1 MNIEAE
7 LKKDGIEIIGRLD
20 TLSVNSLA
28 KSVAEQI
35 CSTFPSAHFDCSQLF
50 IEFSRTP
57 MYIATMPEGYA
68 EATYFYKNSSIYF
81 KAGIPLKDLEKFAIH
96 ELIHHIQEVK
106 DKNGCLYR
114 LGLCEFGALKTYGTA
129 LNEGA
134 VQLATSKIL
143 NQEETIVKYYEIS
156 LPTNS
161 QNCYPLLCNLVAQLA
176 YLVGEKA
183 LFDSTLFSTDQFK
196 IDLINTCGR
205 KNFEMIQDSLDK
217 ILNIEEKI
225 IVLNNKLLENELAD
239 EKAQKIAFKIGK
251 LKAELKSTFISTQNL
266 IYGSYF
272 DNEFHKLHTTQEI
285 ELYRTKLYN
294 YKNYIGITENYNDF
308 NSYYIDKMATLEE
321 KHEAI
326 LNNVSLVLVKENK
339 LSKLFNS
346 IKSIFKLNKSFEND
360 ENIQ

>member
-1 MNIEAE
+1 MNINAE
-7 LKKDGIEIIGRLD
+7 LKKDGIEVIGRLD

-28 KSVAEQI
+28 KNVAEQI
-35 CSTFPSAHFDCSQLF
+35 CNAFPSAHFNYSQLF
-50 IEFSRTP
+50 IEFCRTP

-81 KAGIPLKDLEKFAIH
+81 KSGIPLKDLEKFAIH

-106 DKNGCLYR
+106 DARGNLYR
-114 LGLCEFGALKTYGTA
+114 LGLCEFGAVKTYGTA

-143 NQEETIVKYYEIS
+143 NQEETIVKYYDIS

-161 QNCYPLLCNLVAQLA
+161 PNCYPLLCNLVRQLA
-176 YLVGEKA
+176 YLVGEKV
-183 LFDSTLFSTDQFK
+183 LFESTLFSTDQFK
-196 IDLINTCGR
+196 ADLVDTCGR
-205 KNFEMIQDSLDK
+205 KNFETIQDSLDK

-225 IVLNNKLLENELAD
+225 ILLNNKLLIQELVD

-251 LKAELKSTFISTQNL
+251 LKTELKSAFIHTQNL
-266 IYGSYF
+266 IYSSYF
-272 DNEFHKLHTTQEI
+272 DNEFNRLHTTQEI

-294 YKNYIGITENYNDF
+294 YKNFIGITENYNDF
-308 NSYYIDKMATLEE
+308 NSYYINKMAILEE

-326 LNNVSLVLVKENK
+326 LNNVSLVIVKENK
-339 LSKLFNS
+339 ISKLFTN
-346 IKSIFKLNKSFEND
+346 IKALLRLNKKLEKNENV
-360 ENIQ
+360 Q